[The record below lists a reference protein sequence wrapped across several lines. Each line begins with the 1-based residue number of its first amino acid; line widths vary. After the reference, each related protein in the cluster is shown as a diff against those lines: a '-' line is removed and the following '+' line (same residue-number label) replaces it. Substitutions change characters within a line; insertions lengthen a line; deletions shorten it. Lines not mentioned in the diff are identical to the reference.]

1 MTRSRTGKPGCRLC
15 TARPIPIG
23 HCCTEGGVHEPSSNR
38 SLRPIGARRT
48 VAFGT
53 VLGGFAVALITPS
66 VATEGGA
73 SLYVPEVGVPN
84 GGILP
89 PPGVDFDNTA
99 YFYMAE
105 ISGSRTTRLGN
116 IVADVKVDIWAD
128 FITGLW
134 VTPIKTSAD
143 AS

>member
-73 SLYVPEVGVPN
+73 TLPTSTWRRSL
-84 GGILP
+84 
-89 PPGVDFDNTA
+89 
-99 YFYMAE
+99 
-105 ISGSRTTRLGN
+105 GSRTTRLGN